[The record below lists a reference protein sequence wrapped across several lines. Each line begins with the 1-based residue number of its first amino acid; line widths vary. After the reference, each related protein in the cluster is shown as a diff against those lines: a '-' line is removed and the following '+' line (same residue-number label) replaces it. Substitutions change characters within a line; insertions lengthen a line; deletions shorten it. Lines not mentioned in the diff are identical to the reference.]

1 MTYDKIVNKDNLDIE
16 YNDVTFHYKE
26 GVNIFEN
33 ISLVIKYKENITFAG
48 RTGVGK
54 STLFKLILGL
64 MEPNSGSIT
73 LGGVK
78 VIKIPNHEKR
88 KIFGYVQ
95 QLCC

>member
-16 YNDVTFHYKE
+16 F
-26 GVNIFEN
+26 IFEN
-33 ISLVIKYKENITFAG
+33 ISLVIKYKENITFAK

>member
-1 MTYDKIVNKDNLDIE
+1 MTYDKIVNKENLEIE
-16 YNDVTFHYKE
+16 FNDVTFHYKE
-26 GVNIFEN
+26 AENIFEN
-33 ISLVIKYKENITFAG
+33 ISLVIKYKENITFAK

-95 QLCC
+95 RLCC